1 MLKNT
6 LHAKMSGWATSFIS
20 AIGLGLFGLLPA
32 TASQQAELVWK
43 PSTNRNVT
51 GYHIYYGPASR
62 TYTNSSLFGNVTK
75 GTISGLVDGATYYF
89 SAKSRDA
96 HGSESDFSN
105 QASYE
110 VPAKVLPTLNPIA
123 SLTLPFGTPSLSISL
138 TGISSGAASQNQA
151 VRITTSSNNRSLIAN
166 PSISYN
172 RITGTGSLTFK
183 PAANKS
189 GSATITVIVNG
200 GGGNNNLISQSFVVT
215 VLPWKNSHPIVAG
228 KSKLMN
234 GVATT
239 YTSADASAAASVSS
253 QLLALKPSQRQFS
266 LMRLNPFWKSAQPP
280 QKSEALASSTHTLAA
295 ISGAGVFAFQV
306 TGVSS
311 NAYVV
316 QATED
321 LIHWFP
327 VQTNK
332 GIFIFTDTNAAAVP
346 RRFYRTFQLGI

>member
-20 AIGLGLFGLLPA
+20 AVGLGLFGLLPA
-32 TASQQAELVWK
+32 TASQQVELVWK

-105 QASYE
+105 EASYE

-123 SLTLPFGTPSLSISL
+123 SLTLPFGTSSQSISL

-151 VRITTSSNNRSLIAN
+151 VRITASSNNRSLIAN

-172 RITGTGSLTFK
+172 LITGTGTLTFK

-189 GSATITVIVNG
+189 GSATITVMVNG
-200 GGGNNNLISQSFVVT
+200 GGGNNNLISKSFTVT
-215 VLPWKNSHPIVAG
+215 VLPWTNPHPIVAG

-234 GVATT
+234 GSD
-239 YTSADASAAASVSS
+239 TSADASAAARVSS

-280 QKSEALASSTHTLAA
+280 QKSDALASSAPTLAG
-295 ISGAGVFAFQV
+295 ISGAGVFTFQV

-321 LIHWFP
+321 LIHWLP

-332 GIFIFTDTNAAAVP
+332 GTFIFTDTNAAAVP